1 MPSRGRSRSHA
12 SSSGSFSTSTNRCGR
27 ARMPNVSTR
36 TLRGCERKRPTSER
50 DREILSPE
58 DLRAST
64 LEQTGSFQG
73 MGIAVRGVG
82 SIWACIE
89 QTSQEDAN
97 ALRCLISPDK
107 TLSMVFSSIH
117 RDHLFTTQL
126 LGRDAKSGL
135 ARQPLLLGSRWKV

>member
-1 MPSRGRSRSHA
+1 
-12 SSSGSFSTSTNRCGR
+12 
-27 ARMPNVSTR
+27 
-36 TLRGCERKRPTSER
+36 
-50 DREILSPE
+50 
-58 DLRAST
+58 
-64 LEQTGSFQG
+64 

-97 ALRCLISPDK
+97 VLRCLISPDK